1 MDFKLI
7 ELLRVKWALMSLA
20 IVFSLGLHTILLS
33 GRTNYHIFK
42 PVNGLQIYSSGEYR
56 NFVNKEMNN
65 RKENA
70 NIMTTVR
77 QEYNTPTIP

>member
-7 ELLRVKWALMSLA
+7 ELYRVKWALIRLA
-20 IVFSLGLHTILLS
+20 IVFSLHTILLW

-42 PVNGLQIYSSGEYR
+42 PLNGLQIYSSGEYR